1 MLINDTESLEKEKD
15 ISMESSLKEL
25 NDLIQ
30 NIVNIKESIEKEIIK
45 IDKLYDD
52 INLELTNFFNE
63 KHEILINKQNQ
74 LKEQLQNEVTK
85 VKEKLENF
93 LSDSNRYIKNGQNIQ
108 KWVKILEN
116 EEEKDI
122 FKTLSYISKINQCN
136 KEMKLF
142 NSKLMRN
149 LEISLV
155 KEESNIKY
163 EDYYFNGIQTPK
175 DIEFKDINKNE
186 LNVFWNIDN
195 INIIN
200 IDNDKIKYQ
209 VEIKK
214 ENGTESFKQVYEG
227 NTLNCSIDNLKEN
240 TTYEIRICSLYNNL
254 VSTWSQIQKIKTSKM
269 NVNERQFI
277 INPKSIRMRYLRND
291 YYLICQRY
299 YTSEKLDKDNNK
311 INIHIQSKQDG
322 NKWIFEKD
330 DNDLYSI
337 IFDEDKDEMLNW
349 RVFTDGTNVVLS
361 RNYLSKFKVI
371 KVEKDQNK
379 FYIKDSVFGKYLFN
393 STVKRDKYSFFLGV
407 SEEIDLNE
415 QERYIFYFY

>member
-337 IFDEDKDEMLNW
+337 IFDEDKDDMLNW

>member
-1 MLINDTESLEKEKD
+1 MLINDTETLEKEKD

-63 KHEILINKQNQ
+63 KHELLINKQNE

-337 IFDEDKDEMLNW
+337 IFDEDK
-349 RVFTDGTNVVLS
+349 
-361 RNYLSKFKVI
+361 
-371 KVEKDQNK
+371 
-379 FYIKDSVFGKYLFN
+379 
-393 STVKRDKYSFFLGV
+393 
-407 SEEIDLNE
+407 
-415 QERYIFYFY
+415 

>member
-299 YTSEKLDKDNNK
+299 YTSEKLDKDNSK

>member
-1 MLINDTESLEKEKD
+1 MLINDTETLEKEKD

-63 KHEILINKQNQ
+63 KHELLINKQNE

-116 EEEKDI
+116 DEEKNI

-254 VSTWSQIQKIKTSKM
+254 VSPWSQMQKIKTSKI
-269 NVNERQFI
+269 NANERQFI

-361 RNYLSKFKVI
+361 SNYLSKFKVI